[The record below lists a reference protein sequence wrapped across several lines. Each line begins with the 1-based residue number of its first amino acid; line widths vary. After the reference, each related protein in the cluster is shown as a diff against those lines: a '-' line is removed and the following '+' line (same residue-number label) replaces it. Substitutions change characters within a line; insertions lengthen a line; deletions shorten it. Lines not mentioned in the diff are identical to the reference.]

1 MVLNGNKYQGYPQID
16 NICLI
21 DRLQHDNFSL
31 DLSQFDRQ
39 GADIQTKIEE
49 LEGSNQCKIAR

>member
-1 MVLNGNKYQGYPQID
+1 MVLNGNKYQRYPQID
-16 NICLI
+16 NMCLI
-21 DRLQHDNFSL
+21 DRLQYDNFSL

-49 LEGSNQCKIAR
+49 LEGSNQCKIVR

>member
-1 MVLNGNKYQGYPQID
+1 MVLNGNKYQRYPQID
-16 NICLI
+16 NMCLI
-21 DRLQHDNFSL
+21 DRLQYNNFSL
-31 DLSQFDRQ
+31 DLSRFDRQ

>member
-1 MVLNGNKYQGYPQID
+1 LVLNGNKYQRYPHIY
-16 NICLI
+16 NMCLI
-21 DRLQHDNFSL
+21 DRLQYDNFSL

-39 GADIQTKIEE
+39 GADIKTKIEE

>member
-1 MVLNGNKYQGYPQID
+1 MVLNGNKYQRYPQID
-16 NICLI
+16 NMCLI
-21 DRLQHDNFSL
+21 DRLQYDNFSL

>member
-1 MVLNGNKYQGYPQID
+1 MVLNGNKYQRYPQID
-16 NICLI
+16 NMCLI
-21 DRLQHDNFSL
+21 ARLQYDNFSL

-49 LEGSNQCKIAR
+49 LEGSNQYKIAR

>member
-1 MVLNGNKYQGYPQID
+1 M
-16 NICLI
+16 CLI
-21 DRLQHDNFSL
+21 DRLQYDNFSL

>member
-1 MVLNGNKYQGYPQID
+1 MVINTRETPQID

-39 GADIQTKIEE
+39 GADIHIKIEE

>member
-1 MVLNGNKYQGYPQID
+1 MVLNGNKYQRYPQIY
-16 NICLI
+16 NMCLI
-21 DRLQHDNFSL
+21 DRLQYDNFPL